1 MHHFS
6 NNDLVLFAK
15 HLMRSHALPTHT
27 ASMDKL
33 FDLMTMAIKYQL
45 TMVKRPAEI
54 LLVTLNH
61 FDAVYEFV
69 KDNATCRG
77 LMEDFYKRFQQVWI
91 P

>member
-1 MHHFS
+1 MFEQNES
-6 NNDLVLFAK
+6 SF
-15 HLMRSHALPTHT
+15 PT

-33 FDLMTMAIKYQL
+33 FDLMTMAVKYQL

-69 KDNATCRG
+69 RDNASCRG
-77 LMEDFYKRFQQVWI
+77 LMEDFYKRFQQVPTDSLAI
-91 P
+91 